1 VHQPAPDDIAPPS
14 AGVAAYLDHL
24 RGAGAAPATLKA
36 YAADLAQYERWLD
49 AAGRSPGDADV
60 ALVRRYAAYLGSL
73 RYAPATAARK
83 LSAVRRLHAWMFVRG
98 KAPVDPAAVV
108 PGPKRGRKLPA
119 TLNEREMG
127 QLLEPRRP
135 VGAARELRDLAMLE
149 VMYGCGLRAA
159 EICALRLRDLDRHEW
174 TLRVTGKGDK
184 QRVVPVGRSA
194 AAALGR
200 YLDRG
205 RSELAGDGACDRL
218 FTSVRGRPL
227 HGSDVRR
234 ILAEALR
241 REGLPQR
248 SPHAL
253 RHTFATHLLE
263 GGADLRSIQE
273 LLGHAS
279 VGTTQVYTHV
289 SVRHLRAA
297 HAQAHP
303 RG

>member
-1 VHQPAPDDIAPPS
+1 
-14 AGVAAYLDHL
+14 
-24 RGAGAAPATLKA
+24 
-36 YAADLAQYERWLD
+36 
-49 AAGRSPGDADV
+49 
-60 ALVRRYAAYLGSL
+60 
-73 RYAPATAARK
+73 
-83 LSAVRRLHAWMFVRG
+83 VRRLHAWLFVRG
-98 KAPVDPAAVV
+98 KAATDPAAVV

-119 TLNEREMG
+119 TLNEQEMG
-127 QLLEPRRP
+127 RLLEPRRP
-135 VGAARELRDLAMLE
+135 AAGPRALRDLAMLE
-149 VMYGCGLRAA
+149 AMYGCGLRAA
-159 EICALRLRDLDRHEW
+159 EICSLRLRDLDRHEW

-184 QRVVPVGRSA
+184 QRIVPVGRPA
-194 AAALGR
+194 AAALSR
-200 YLDRG
+200 YLERG
-205 RSELAGDGACDRL
+205 RTALAGETECDRL
-218 FTSVRGRPL
+218 FVSVRGRPL

-234 ILAEALR
+234 ILAAALR
-241 REGLPQR
+241 REGLPER